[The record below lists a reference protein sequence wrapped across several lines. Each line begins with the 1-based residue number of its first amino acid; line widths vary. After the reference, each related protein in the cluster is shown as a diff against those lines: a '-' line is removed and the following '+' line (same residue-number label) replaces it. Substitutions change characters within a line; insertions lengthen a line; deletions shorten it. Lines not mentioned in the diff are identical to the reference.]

1 MEEKKDWKEEL
12 LKEFKVYKWVG
23 YDKKVKYS
31 DTNDLEV
38 DFWRWFIMKLPKR
51 LFKSKLKDNK

>member
-1 MEEKKDWKEEL
+1 MEEKKVWKEEL
-12 LKEFKVYKWVG
+12 LKEFKIYKWVG
-23 YDKKVKYS
+23 YDKKVKHS

-51 LFKSKLKDNK
+51 LFKSKLTTK